1 MNKFHKLGLFSVIL
15 LLALASIAAGY
26 YTFRTQMKGEYEVP
40 VAVDTDAKG
49 NAVFRVSADGTT
61 IYYKLVINKI
71 DNVFMAH
78 IHLAPAG
85 SNGPIVVWLY
95 PDSPNPPNPSPPASW
110 IEGRFNGKL
119 ADGEITAEDL
129 VGPLAGMPLSDLIS
143 ALEAGNLYVNVHT
156 SDFIAPANTGPG
168 DFPGGEI
175 RGQLHDH

>member
-1 MNKFHKLGLFSVIL
+1 MHKYHKLSLVSLIL
-15 LLALASIAAGY
+15 LLAIASIAAGY
-26 YTFRTQMKGEYEVP
+26 YNFRTQLKGEYEVP

-49 NAVFRVSADGTT
+49 NAIFRVSADGTK
-61 IYYKLVINKI
+61 IYYKLVINTI

-78 IHLAPAG
+78 IHQAPAG

-95 PDSPNPPNPSPPASW
+95 PETPNPPNPSPPESW

-143 ALEAGNLYVNVHT
+143 ALQAGNLYVNVHT
-156 SDFIAPANTGPG
+156 SDFVAPANTGPG